1 MNIEIG
7 EKEKTALSLMLGLR
21 QKFALEIKKEVTY
34 SSKELHAL
42 FSELI
47 RKINK
52 NELRYLD
59 TITFAHTP
67 EKPKDK
73 IWDEIDDQIERSTI
87 KRYDWNKV
95 FDHSLTEEILRL
107 KKSGLD
113 VEEVYNNLL
122 WDERVEKF
130 VDGHKDEEKKIV
142 KNLKISVHARFGEN
156 NTANKVMSDDD
167 IVAGLPQ

>member
-21 QKFALEIKKEVTY
+21 QKFAREKKSDVVY
-34 SSKELHAL
+34 SAKELHQL

-47 RKINK
+47 NKINK

-73 IWDEIDDQIERSTI
+73 IWSEIDEQIERSTI
-87 KRYDWNKV
+87 RRYDWNN
-95 FDHSLTEEILRL
+95 FFGHSLTKEILRL

-113 VEEVYNNLL
+113 VDDTFTELLNNDRVIRFLDENEVEAKN
-122 WDERVEKF
+122 
-130 VDGHKDEEKKIV
+130 IV

-156 NTANKVMSDDD
+156 NTAKRVEAED
-167 IVAGLPQ
+167 V